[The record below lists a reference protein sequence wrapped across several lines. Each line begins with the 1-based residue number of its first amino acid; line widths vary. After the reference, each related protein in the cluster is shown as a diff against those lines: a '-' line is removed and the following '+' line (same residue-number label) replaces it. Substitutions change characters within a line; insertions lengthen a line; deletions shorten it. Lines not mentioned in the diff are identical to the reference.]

1 MTDETAQHQ
10 DDQFNDGY
18 QVEEQIGF
26 LLRKAHQRASAIF
39 QGQFNDHQITPT
51 QFSTLVKLRDR
62 GEASQNHLGRLTA
75 MDPATIQGVTRRLI
89 DRGLVATKAD
99 EQDKRKMLLSLT
111 PEGAELI
118 EKLVDKGKTVTE
130 LTLAPITA
138 EEQKQLLDLL
148 KKIT

>member
-1 MTDETAQHQ
+1 MTDETAQNQ
-10 DDQFNDGY
+10 TDQSENGY

-111 PEGAELI
+111 AEGVELI
-118 EKLVDKGKTVTE
+118 DKLVGKGKTVTE
-130 LTLAPITA
+130 LTLAPMTL
-138 EEQKQLLDLL
+138 EEQGQLIDLL

>member
-10 DDQFNDGY
+10 DDQRNDGY

-111 PEGAELI
+111 PEGVALI

-130 LTLAPITA
+130 LTLAPISA